1 MTIFTNRCHKSVKGS
16 GRWIKRELLEMQ
28 EGRSKEQAKY
38 LLQVYLIIYT
48 NRKGVDVVLVVL
60 ELVLYVEW

>member
-28 EGRSKEQAKY
+28 EGRSKEEAKY
-38 LLQVYLIIYT
+38 LLQVYFIIHH
-48 NRKGVDVVLVVL
+48 
-60 ELVLYVEW
+60 E